1 MRLFIALLC
10 LAGYGQLQAQ
20 DLNGIW
26 RGSLTQERGGC
37 FPEYHLEIQLTV
49 SGNTL
54 EGNSYDYY
62 DRNRFVKHQFS
73 GRYNAQT
80 HRMVL
85 MEQVLQESHIPGD
98 CVPCT
103 KTYDLTW
110 QKNGNQE
117 SLTGEWKGL
126 KSGSRDACPPGKITL
141 YRVSTTDFPIDIR
154 QPESLAKLQGGLKL
168 QQRETQVFETIAL
181 ETPSVTID
189 LYDNAEID
197 NDTVTVFLNGKLLLY
212 RQRLTDKPLTLTL
225 NAFPDTDYEL
235 VMYADNL
242 GSIPPNTALMVVRA
256 GKQKQEVRLSA
267 SDQKNAAVRFRLKS
281 PPRAAQQ

>member
-1 MRLFIALLC
+1 MRIFLIALLTFF
-10 LAGYGQLQAQ
+10 AGTAVSQNLT
-20 DLNGIW
+20 GIW
-26 RGSLTQERGGC
+26 RGTLTQNAGGC

-54 EGNSYDYY
+54 QGNSYDYF
-62 DRNRFVKHQFS
+62 DTNRFVKHKFA
-73 GRYNAQT
+73 GRYNTQT

-85 MEQVLQESHIPGD
+85 IESELQEFHIPGD

-110 QKNGNQE
+110 QQSGQQE
-117 SLTGEWKGL
+117 SLTGEWKGI
-126 KSGSRDACPPGKITL
+126 KTDSRDACPPGKITL
-141 YRVSTTDFPIDIR
+141 YRVSTTDFPVDVE
-154 QPESLAKLQGGLKL
+154 QPAALASLQPSLKL
-168 QQRETQVFETIAL
+168 QKRENQLFGTIDL
-181 ETPSVTID
+181 ETPSVKID

-197 NDTVTVFLNGKLLLY
+197 NDTVTVFLNNKLLLY

-242 GSIPPNTALMVVRA
+242 GSIPPNTALMVVTA

-267 SDQKNAAVRFRLKS
+267 SDQKNAAVRFRVKKK
-281 PPRAAQQ
+281 